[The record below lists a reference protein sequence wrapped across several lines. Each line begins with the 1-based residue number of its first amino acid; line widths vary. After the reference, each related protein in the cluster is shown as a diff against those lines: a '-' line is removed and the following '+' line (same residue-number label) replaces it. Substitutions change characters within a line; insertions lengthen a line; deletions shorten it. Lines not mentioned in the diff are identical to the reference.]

1 MMLVGSINGETLA
14 IGGAA
19 ALCAMAW
26 AIFILAPA
34 WTSYGRFWERIAA
47 SFLTL
52 FILATLLGI
61 GVVVGLAVVWAFT
74 ANA

>member
-1 MMLVGSINGETLA
+1 MYLGAISATTAA

-19 ALCAMAW
+19 ALCAMAY
-26 AIFILAPA
+26 AVFILAPA

-47 SFLTL
+47 GFLTL

-61 GVVVGLAVVWAFT
+61 GIAIGLAIVWGYTSVA
-74 ANA
+74 

>member
-1 MMLVGSINGETLA
+1 MMLSTTITGETLA

-52 FILATLLGI
+52 FILASLLGFGI
-61 GVVVGLAVVWAFT
+61 AVGVAVIYIYTGSV
-74 ANA
+74 